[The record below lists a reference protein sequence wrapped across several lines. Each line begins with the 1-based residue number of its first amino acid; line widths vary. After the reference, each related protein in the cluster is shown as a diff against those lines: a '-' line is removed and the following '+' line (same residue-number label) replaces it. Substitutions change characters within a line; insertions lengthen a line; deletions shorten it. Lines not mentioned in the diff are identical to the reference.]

1 MTGASG
7 AQYGLRLLE
16 CLLQQPVRIYLLLSR
31 PAQVVINMET
41 EHRLP
46 ARASEIQAYFTQ
58 LYQAKPGQLQV
69 FEREQWLAPI
79 ASGSGV
85 ADVTVVCP
93 CTTGT
98 LSSIACGS
106 SRNLLERAAD
116 VALKERK
123 KLILVV
129 RETPFS
135 EIHLENMLKHA
146 KIVSEESRPDEV
158 GMNDTVTLYF
168 EDDDEEEVYRL
179 VTSIRGNSL
188 ENRIS
193 IESPLGKAIEGHHVG
208 DQVEVKVNDKSS
220 YVVEIRKIEN
230 TGDDGTDKLRSF

>member
-16 CLLQQPVRIYLLLSR
+16 CLLQQPIQVYLLLSR

-58 LYQAKPGQLQV
+58 LYKAKPGQLQV

-135 EIHLENMLKHA
+135 EIHLENMLKLARMGAIIMPANPGFYQNPQTIQELVDFMVARILDHIGIA
-146 KIVSEESRPDEV
+146 H
-158 GMNDTVTLYF
+158 TLMPRWGQTYA
-168 EDDDEEEVYRL
+168 DSD
-179 VTSIRGNSL
+179 
-188 ENRIS
+188 
-193 IESPLGKAIEGHHVG
+193 
-208 DQVEVKVNDKSS
+208 
-220 YVVEIRKIEN
+220 
-230 TGDDGTDKLRSF
+230 

>member
-1 MTGASG
+1 MSKTVTLIMTGASG

-16 CLLQQPVRIYLLLSR
+16 CLLKAECKVYLLLSR

-46 ARASEIQAYFTQ
+46 GRASEIQAYFSA
-58 LYQAKPGQLQV
+58 LYAAKPQQLQV
-69 FEREQWLAPI
+69 FEREQWTAPI

-85 ADVTVVCP
+85 AGATVVCP

-98 LSSIACGS
+98 LSAIACGS
-106 SRNLLERAAD
+106 SRNLIERAAD

-135 EIHLENMLKHA
+135 EIHLENMLKLARMGVIIMPANPGFYQRPQTLQELVDFMVARILDHLD
-146 KIVSEESRPDEV
+146 IPQTLLPRWGEPVSPES
-158 GMNDTVTLYF
+158 
-168 EDDDEEEVYRL
+168 
-179 VTSIRGNSL
+179 
-188 ENRIS
+188 
-193 IESPLGKAIEGHHVG
+193 
-208 DQVEVKVNDKSS
+208 
-220 YVVEIRKIEN
+220 
-230 TGDDGTDKLRSF
+230 

>member
-16 CLLQQPVRIYLLLSR
+16 CLLQQPVQVYLLLSR

-58 LYQAKPGQLQV
+58 LYKANPGQLQV

-135 EIHLENMLKHA
+135 EIHLENMLKLARMGAIIMPANPGFYQNPQTIQELVDFMVARILDHIGITHTLMPRWGQTHA
-146 KIVSEESRPDEV
+146 DSD
-158 GMNDTVTLYF
+158 
-168 EDDDEEEVYRL
+168 
-179 VTSIRGNSL
+179 
-188 ENRIS
+188 
-193 IESPLGKAIEGHHVG
+193 
-208 DQVEVKVNDKSS
+208 
-220 YVVEIRKIEN
+220 
-230 TGDDGTDKLRSF
+230 

>member
-16 CLLQQPVRIYLLLSR
+16 CLLQAGCRVYLLLSR

-46 ARASEIQAYFTQ
+46 GRASEIQVYFNQ
-58 LYQAKPGQLQV
+58 LYGMQPGQLQV
-69 FEREQWLAPI
+69 FEREQWAAPI
-79 ASGSGV
+79 ASGSAV
-85 ADVTVVCP
+85 ADATVVCP

-98 LSSIACGS
+98 LSAIASGS
-106 SRNLLERAAD
+106 SRNLIERAAD

-135 EIHLENMLKHA
+135 EIHLENMLKLARMGVIIMPANPGFYH
-146 KIVSEESRPDEV
+146 RPASVQE
-158 GMNDTVTLYF
+158 
-168 EDDDEEEVYRL
+168 L
-179 VTSIRGNSL
+179 VDFMVARVLDHLDIPQALMPRWGQAAPQEQQN
-188 ENRIS
+188 
-193 IESPLGKAIEGHHVG
+193 
-208 DQVEVKVNDKSS
+208 
-220 YVVEIRKIEN
+220 
-230 TGDDGTDKLRSF
+230 F

>member
-16 CLLQQPVRIYLLLSR
+16 CLLKAECKVYLLLSR

-46 ARASEIQAYFTQ
+46 GRASEIQAYFNA
-58 LYQAKPGQLQV
+58 LYAAKPQQLQV
-69 FEREQWLAPI
+69 FEREQWTAPI

-85 ADVTVVCP
+85 AGATVVCP

-98 LSSIACGS
+98 LSAIACGS
-106 SRNLLERAAD
+106 SRNLIERAAD

-135 EIHLENMLKHA
+135 EIHLENMLKLARMGVIIMPANPGFYQRPQTLQELVDFMVARILDHLD
-146 KIVSEESRPDEV
+146 IPQTLLPRWGEPVSPES
-158 GMNDTVTLYF
+158 
-168 EDDDEEEVYRL
+168 
-179 VTSIRGNSL
+179 
-188 ENRIS
+188 
-193 IESPLGKAIEGHHVG
+193 
-208 DQVEVKVNDKSS
+208 
-220 YVVEIRKIEN
+220 
-230 TGDDGTDKLRSF
+230 